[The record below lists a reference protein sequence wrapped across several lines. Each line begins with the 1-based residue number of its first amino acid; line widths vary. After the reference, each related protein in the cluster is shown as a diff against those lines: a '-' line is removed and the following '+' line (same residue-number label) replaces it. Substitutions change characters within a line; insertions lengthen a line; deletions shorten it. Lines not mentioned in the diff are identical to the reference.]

1 MIRLYELV
9 LLMLTLV
16 IFFPLN
22 HLNDHQDGKIKVA
35 YGVLKSKSPCNCIL
49 DFIDKNTGFELPK
62 VEVLQSKSEASLEWT
77 ESQELAMDGI
87 LIDNIY
93 LGNYSAGDLVNF
105 NKINVEKDQLL
116 GIDISEG
123 TLPDIVSAEILYPTT
138 NMNRPDLKIGEIV
151 IDKKVSDS
159 FVLFNKML
167 KEPTLEQN
175 SFRLKTPPQ
184 GGDFILLV
192 SLIYNY
198 QPISTVNKSTDN
210 TASNSSLLAIYKSV
224 LSA

>member
-1 MIRLYELV
+1 
-9 LLMLTLV
+9 
-16 IFFPLN
+16 
-22 HLNDHQDGKIKVA
+22 
-35 YGVLKSKSPCNCIL
+35 
-49 DFIDKNTGFELPK
+49 
-62 VEVLQSKSEASLEWT
+62 
-77 ESQELAMDGI
+77 
-87 LIDNIY
+87 
-93 LGNYSAGDLVNF
+93 
-105 NKINVEKDQLL
+105 
-116 GIDISEG
+116 
-123 TLPDIVSAEILYPTT
+123 
-138 NMNRPDLKIGEIV
+138 LKIGEIV

-198 QPISTVNKSTDN
+198 QPISTVNNSTDN

>member
-1 MIRLYELV
+1 
-9 LLMLTLV
+9 
-16 IFFPLN
+16 
-22 HLNDHQDGKIKVA
+22 
-35 YGVLKSKSPCNCIL
+35 
-49 DFIDKNTGFELPK
+49 
-62 VEVLQSKSEASLEWT
+62 
-77 ESQELAMDGI
+77 
-87 LIDNIY
+87 
-93 LGNYSAGDLVNF
+93 
-105 NKINVEKDQLL
+105 
-116 GIDISEG
+116 
-123 TLPDIVSAEILYPTT
+123 
-138 NMNRPDLKIGEIV
+138 MNRPDLKIGEIV

-175 SFRLKTPPQ
+175 SFRLKTLPQ

-198 QPISTVNKSTDN
+198 QPISTVNNSTDN